1 MRFDKI
7 HAKEKYFTWT
17 HMQSIDR
24 FWLECVNLV
33 KRRTKMYH
41 VSPLG
46 SSFYYFDN
54 FKSVKLV
61 KRLHMRPIENFL
73 LRMDLSNLIGSPV
86 IQILLLSHIF

>member
-1 MRFDKI
+1 M
-7 HAKEKYFTWT
+7 H
-17 HMQSIDR
+17 SIDR

-41 VSPLG
+41 VSPFG